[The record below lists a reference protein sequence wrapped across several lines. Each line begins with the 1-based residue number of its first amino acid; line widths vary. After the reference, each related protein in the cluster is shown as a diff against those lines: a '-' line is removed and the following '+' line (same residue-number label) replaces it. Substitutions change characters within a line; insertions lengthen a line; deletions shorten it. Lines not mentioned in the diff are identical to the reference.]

1 MARYDL
7 VEMLGDETLDFTS
20 DLQRNNQKQIF
31 CKILNGTFNLQ
42 RKKFT
47 LIFLISSSSWMSR
60 IEIEMIQ
67 LRFFST
73 RECTLSLSNNLSAIT
88 IGIFYVSIGMM
99 SAQCPVSAWEE
110 VTNQMTALC
119 LDQRE
124 LDCLINQEYFLQSH
138 QQIPSPRRWTYFIE
152 LI

>member
-73 RECTLSLSNNLSAIT
+73 RECTLSLSNNLFSNNNRNILC
-88 IGIFYVSIGMM
+88 FYRNDV
-99 SAQCPVSAWEE
+99 CPVSAWEE

>member
-73 RECTLSLSNNLSAIT
+73 RECTLSLSNNLFSNNNRNILC
-88 IGIFYVSIGMM
+88 FYRNDV
-99 SAQCPVSAWEE
+99 CPVPS
-110 VTNQMTALC
+110 VCMRRSHTNQMTALC

-138 QQIPSPRRWTYFIE
+138 QQIPSPRR
-152 LI
+152 